1 MRHIYYICC
10 GECHSNNIWEDDKK
24 GELFC
29 MDCGLVL
36 EEKYAMISIPDII
49 DYLKIIEREERK
61 EMLKKL
67 NLEQ

>member
-1 MRHIYYICC
+1 
-10 GECHSNNIWEDDKK
+10 
-24 GELFC
+24 

-49 DYLKIIEREERK
+49 DYLKKMEKAERK
-61 EMLKKL
+61 EMMKNL